1 MNGRDRILGL
11 IDGLPIDRLPCM
23 PITMMFASDLVGA
36 RYVDYATDYNIQ
48 VAGQLRIAEEY
59 GLDHVSVVSDPCCEA
74 ADCGAEITFFDDT
87 PPALEEELALLAD
100 KARLASLRTPDP
112 RVGRRMSNRLRAV
125 EGLAA
130 ATGSDRLVEGWVEGP
145 CAEAADLRGIIH
157 LMLDFYDDPGFVRE
171 LVEFTVELAIAFGRA
186 QVDAGAEIIGIGDAA
201 SSLIGP
207 KTYGEFILPAE
218 QRLVDALHEAGARV
232 RLHIC
237 GNTHAILPAIAGL
250 GCDIVDI
257 DSPVPVAE
265 SRAVLGAGQVLC
277 GNLDPVRAILNGEP
291 AGIRE
296 GLAGCR
302 REAGDRFVVGAG
314 CEIPR
319 GTPPEN
325 LRALVDYA
333 ESTRAT
339 PSSAAGSAQN
349 LLG

>member
-1 MNGRDRILGL
+1 MNGRNRILGL
-11 IDGLPIDRLPCM
+11 IDGRPIDRLPCM

-36 RYVDYATDYNIQ
+36 RYLDYATDYNVQ
-48 VAGQLRIAEEY
+48 VAGQLRVAEEF

-100 KARLASLRTPDP
+100 KVRLASLPTPDP
-112 RVGRRMSNRLRAV
+112 RVGRRMSNRLRAI

-171 LVEFTVELAIAFGRA
+171 LVDFTVELAIAFGRA

-207 KTYGEFILPAE
+207 QTYREFILPAE
-218 QRLVDALHEAGARV
+218 QRLVDAFHEAGARV

-237 GNTHAILPAIAGL
+237 GNTRAILPAIAGL
-250 GCDIVDI
+250 GCDVVDI

-265 SRAVLGAGQVLC
+265 ARAVLGPNQVLC

-296 GLAGCR
+296 GLAACR

-333 ESTRAT
+333 RSAGPTPRDRA
-339 PSSAAGSAQN
+339 A
-349 LLG
+349 